1 MFRLRCSRCGWET
14 DDSANYC
21 TNCGAEIEKYP
32 RPAGFWIRFCA
43 HFVDGLILI
52 PIPILSFLNLLSF
65 KNTALLIL
73 TVLPGFLYK
82 PLMESFYGATLGKMA
97 CGIRVIDGFG
107 QRLTLETA
115 YIRYLPFLVSSL
127 LATTQTLLLYMS
139 PGFQSAKTFEEIERL
154 QQTGPLDILVYLA
167 SFFLI
172 ADCIVAACAFRKRA
186 LHDMMADSYC
196 VYKGPQSQQE
206 QQNIYQSI
214 Q

>member
-21 TNCGAEIEKYP
+21 TNCGDEIEKYP

-52 PIPILSFLNLLSF
+52 PIPILSFLNLLFF

-127 LATTQTLLLYMS
+127 LATIQTLLLYMS
-139 PGFQSAKTFEEIERL
+139 PGFQSAKTFEEIGQL
-154 QQTGPLDILVYLA
+154 QQTSPLDILVYLT
-167 SFFLI
+167 SFFVI
-172 ADCIVAACAFRKRA
+172 ADCIVAACTFRKRA
-186 LHDMMADSYC
+186 LHDMMAGSYC
-196 VYKGPQSQQE
+196 VYKGPQLQQ
-206 QQNIYQSI
+206 
-214 Q
+214 